1 MEIGLRIDVDT
12 LRGTRLGVPAL
23 CRILKE
29 NDIRASFFFSVG
41 PDNMGRHL
49 WRLLRPAFL
58 LKMMRTKAASLYGW
72 DILLKGTFWPGPS
85 IARKAGP
92 AIQQAAGDGHEIGLH
107 AWDHHGWQAG
117 IKDMSA
123 SRIHSLLSLG
133 AGALMSLTGE
143 NPTCSAAPAWRS
155 TDDALLEKEKFTF
168 LYNSDCRGDCIF
180 YPQVS
185 GKILQTPQVPTT
197 LPTYDELI
205 GQQGVTE
212 ENYNE
217 HLFSF
222 LRSDRL
228 NILTIHAEVEGI
240 VHKAMFA
247 DFINIAKERGC
258 SFVPLGE
265 IVRGVKKE
273 DIAIASIHEQIIPG
287 REGWISVQ
295 RSIAPDAIRKEHI
308 AGGPP

>member
-1 MEIGLRIDVDT
+1 MQIGLRIDVDT

-23 CRILKE
+23 CQILKA
-29 NDIRASFFFSVG
+29 NDIHASFFFSVG

-58 LKMMRTKAASLYGW
+58 VKMMRTKAASLYGW

-85 IARKAGP
+85 IAGKAGQ
-92 AIQQAAGDGHEIGLH
+92 AIQQASEDGHEIGLH

-117 IKDMSA
+117 VKDMSA
-123 SRIHSLLSLG
+123 SRIHSLLHQG
-133 AGALMSLTGE
+133 AVALMSLTGK

-155 TDDALLEKEKFTF
+155 TDAALLGKEKFAF
-168 LYNSDCRGDCIF
+168 FYNSDCRGESIF

-185 GKILQTPQVPTT
+185 GKILETPQVPTT

-217 HLFSF
+217 HLFSS
-222 LRSDRL
+222 LQPDRL

-247 DFINIAKERGC
+247 DFINIARERGC

-265 IVRGVKKE
+265 IVSGEKKE
-273 DIAIASIHEQIIPG
+273 NIVIASIQERIIPG

-295 RSIAPDAIRKEHI
+295 RSIAPDATREE
-308 AGGPP
+308 GS

>member
-1 MEIGLRIDVDT
+1 MLIGLRIDVDT
-12 LRGTRLGVPAL
+12 LRGTRLGVPEL

-29 NDIRASFFFSVG
+29 NEIHASFFFSVG

-85 IARKAGP
+85 IAKKAGQ
-92 AIQQAAGDGHEIGLH
+92 AIQQAARDGHEIGLH

-123 SRIHSLLSLG
+123 SRIYSLLSQGTKTLI
-133 AGALMSLTGE
+133 SLTGQS
-143 NPTCSAAPAWRS
+143 PICSAAPAWRS
-155 TDDALLEKEKFTF
+155 TNAALLEKEKFAF
-168 LYNSDCRGDCIF
+168 LYNSDCRGECIF
-180 YPQVS
+180 YPKVS

-212 ENYNE
+212 KNYNE
-217 HLFSF
+217 HLFSA
-222 LRSDRL
+222 LQPDRL

-247 DFINIAKERGC
+247 DFIKIAKERGC
-258 SFVPLGE
+258 SFVPLGK
-265 IVRGVKKE
+265 IVREEKKE
-273 DIAIASIHEQIIPG
+273 NMVIASIQEQIIPG

-295 RSIAPDAIRKEHI
+295 RSIVTDATREEVY
-308 AGGPP
+308 

>member
-1 MEIGLRIDVDT
+1 MQIGLRIDVDT
-12 LRGTRLGVPAL
+12 LRGTRLGVPEI

-58 LKMMRTKAASLYGW
+58 LKMLRTKAASLYGW

-85 IARKAGP
+85 IAGNARR
-92 AIQQAAGDGHEIGLH
+92 AIEQAARDGHEIGLH

-117 IKDMSA
+117 VQKMSA
-123 SRIHSLLSLG
+123 ARIHSLLNQGVDTIL
-133 AGALMSLTGE
+133 ALTGSK
-143 NPTCSAAPAWRS
+143 PTCSAAPAWRS
-155 TDDALLEKEKFTF
+155 TDTALLEKEKFSF
-168 LYNSDCRGDCIF
+168 LYNSDCRGESIF

-185 GKILQTPQVPTT
+185 GKTLQTPQVPTT

-205 GQQGVTE
+205 GQQGVTT

-217 HLFSF
+217 HL
-222 LRSDRL
+222 LAALQADRL

-240 VHKAMFA
+240 VHKAMFE
-247 DFINIAKERGC
+247 DFIKLATGRGY
-258 SFVPLGE
+258 SFVPLGQ
-265 IVRGVKKE
+265 IVTETKKG
-273 DIAIASIHEQIIPG
+273 ALTLASMQEQTIPG
-287 REGWISVQ
+287 REGWL
-295 RSIAPDAIRKEHI
+295 SIQ
-308 AGGPP
+308 GS